1 MIEFVN
7 VGKSYDKKIIE
18 NLSFKIKQGENFGFF
33 GKSGIGKTTIINM
46 ILGFAKPDSGEIYND
61 YKRISVVFQEN
72 RLVDE
77 ISAIDNLKMLTN
89 DKNLVIDVLEKFAI
103 KDYKKIVKK
112 LSGGTQRRLALARA
126 FLYKGEI
133 LVLDE
138 PFTGI
143 DDTNKAKIIKLFKEE
158 FMNKSIILV
167 SHNKDDFKAFEICDK
182 NTIFL

>member
-7 VGKSYDKKIIE
+7 ISKSYDKKIIE

-46 ILGFAKPDSGEIYND
+46 ILGIAKPDFGEIYND
-61 YKRISVVFQEN
+61 YKKMSVVFQEN

-89 DKNLVIDVLEKFAI
+89 DKNLAIDVLEKFAI
-103 KDYKKIVKK
+103 KDYRQVVKK
-112 LSGGTQRRLALARA
+112 LSGGTQRRLSLARA

-133 LVLDE
+133 LILDE

-158 FMNKSIILV
+158 FKGKSIILV
-167 SHNKDDFKAFEICDK
+167 SHNNDDFKTFEIFDK
-182 NTIFL
+182 NIIFL